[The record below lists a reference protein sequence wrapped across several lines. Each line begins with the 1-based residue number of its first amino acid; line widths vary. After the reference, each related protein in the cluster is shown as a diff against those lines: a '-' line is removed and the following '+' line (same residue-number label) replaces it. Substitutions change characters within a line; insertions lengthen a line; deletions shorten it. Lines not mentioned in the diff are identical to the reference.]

1 MKIAI
6 LDDYQDVAR
15 SCADWSAVEAQ
26 AEIAVFHDHLHDFD
40 ALAERLAPFEA
51 IVIMRERTP
60 FPAALFERLPNL
72 ELLVSTGHRNA
83 SVDVAAAKERGVV
96 VCSTD
101 SSGGTTAELTWGL
114 ILAVARKIPEE
125 DRALREGRWQTT
137 LGTGL
142 LGKTLGVI
150 GLGRIGSQMAR
161 VAKEFG
167 MDVVAWSQNLTE
179 ERCREVGV
187 RRAATKDALLAEA
200 DIVTIHVV
208 LSDRSRG
215 LIGARE
221 LGLMKPSAYLINSSR
236 GPIVEE
242 KALADALE
250 AGRIAGAGIDVYDV
264 EPLPADHP
272 LRRAPRTVLTPHLG
286 YVSDDNYRVF
296 FTQVVENILAFMKGS
311 PIRVVGAK

>member
-26 AEIAVFHDHLHDFD
+26 AEVAVFHDHLHDLD

-60 FPAALFERLPNL
+60 FPAALFERLLNL

-83 SVDVAAAKERGVV
+83 SVDLAAAAKRGVV
-96 VCSTD
+96 VCNTD

-114 ILAVARKIPEE
+114 ILAIARKIPQE
-125 DRALREGRWQTT
+125 DHALREGKWQTT

-187 RRAATKDALLAEA
+187 RRAAAKDALLAEA
-200 DIVTIHVV
+200 DIVTLHVV
-208 LSDRSRG
+208 LSSRTRG

-221 LGLMKPSAYLINSSR
+221 LGLMKSSAYLINSSR
-236 GPIVEE
+236 GPIVDEA
-242 KALADALE
+242 ALAAALE
-250 AGRIAGAGIDVYDV
+250 AGQIAGAGIDVFDV

-272 LRRAPRTVLTPHLG
+272 LRRAPHTVLTPHLG

-296 FTQVVENILAFMKGS
+296 FTQVVEDILAFMKGS
-311 PIRVVGAK
+311 PVRVVGAK

>member
-26 AEIAVFHDHLHDFD
+26 AEITVFRDHLHDFD
-40 ALAERLAPFEA
+40 ALVRRLASFDV

-72 ELLVSTGHRNA
+72 KLLVSTGHRNA
-83 SVDVAAAKERGVV
+83 SVDLAAAKKRGVV

-125 DRALREGRWQTT
+125 DRALREGKWQTT

-161 VAKEFG
+161 VAREFG
-167 MDVVAWSQNLTE
+167 MNVIAWSQNLTE

-200 DIVTIHVV
+200 DIVTLHVV

-236 GPIVEE
+236 GPILDET
-242 KALADALE
+242 ALAAALE
-250 AGRIAGAGIDVYDV
+250 AGRIAGAGIDVYEV

-296 FTQVVENILAFMKGS
+296 FTQVVEDILAFMKGA
-311 PIRVVGAK
+311 PIRIMTAK